1 MFSKFV
7 VAALMMAAYVSCQT
21 TPVPILKQINRVN
34 DDGSYTYGFEAA
46 DGSFKVETRSA
57 QGDVRGKYGYVDE
70 TGILKTVEY
79 GAGAIGF
86 EADGEHLPEQPI
98 SAPFNAKQRDADV
111 AAFVPAAA
119 PKRKQQTVAPVVTQ
133 QVAPVVQ
140 PAPAPARTS
149 APIISFN
156 QFDVQ
161 TGQLISM
168 SPQQVQPVAQ
178 RTQTIAQP
186 LNVPAVPTQQFNDID
201 STGTRRGFSFSFE
214 APVVEPTR
222 RF

>member
-7 VAALMMAAYVSCQT
+7 IATLMMAAYISCQT

-57 QGDVRGKYGYVDE
+57 QGDVRGKYGYIDE

-111 AAFVPAAA
+111 AAFTPAAS
-119 PKRKQQTVAPVVTQ
+119 PKRKQPQQTAAPVVTQ

-140 PAPAPARTS
+140 STPVGTS
-149 APIISFN
+149 VPIGSFN
-156 QFDVQ
+156 QFDIK

-168 SPQQVQPVAQ
+168 SPQQPQPVAQ
-178 RTQTIAQP
+178 RTQTVAQP

-214 APVVEPTR
+214 APVVEPNR

>member
-46 DGSFKVETRSA
+46 DGSFKVETRTA
-57 QGDVRGKYGYVDE
+57 QGDVRGKYGYIDE
-70 TGILKTVEY
+70 TGILKTVVY
-79 GAGAIGF
+79 GAGEIGF

-98 SAPFNAKQRDADV
+98 SAPFSAKQRDAD
-111 AAFVPAAA
+111 AATFTPAAS
-119 PKRKQQTVAPVVTQ
+119 PKRKQQQTAAPVVTQ
-133 QVAPVVQ
+133 QVATVVQ
-140 PAPAPARTS
+140 S
-149 APIISFN
+149 APVRSSTPIGAFN
-156 QFDVQ
+156 QFDIK

-168 SPQQVQPVAQ
+168 SPQQPEPVAQ
-178 RTQTIAQP
+178 RTQTVAQP
-186 LNVPAVPTQQFNDID
+186 LNVPAVPIQQSNDID
-201 STGTRRGFSFSFE
+201 GSRRGFSFSFE
-214 APVVEPTR
+214 APVVEPNR